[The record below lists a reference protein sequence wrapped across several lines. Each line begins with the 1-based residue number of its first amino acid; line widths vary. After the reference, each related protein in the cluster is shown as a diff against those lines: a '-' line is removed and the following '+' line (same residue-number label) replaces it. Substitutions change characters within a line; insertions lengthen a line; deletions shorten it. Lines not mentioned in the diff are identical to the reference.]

1 MEILIY
7 IVIPCVGSVFI
18 LGGMFYGAYRMSG
31 YTGLPG
37 QEDRL
42 LGEDMPRRKGVSR
55 LRGGPGRKSM
65 FWRKGI
71 SRLRGAPGQEGM
83 PRRKGIWRLRDLLEE
98 KGMSWRKSMPRRGL
112 PGRTLGIIS
121 AYILV
126 CVAFSSLGNTW
137 VNLFFQFLFPLVAWR
152 AYGTPKIYCLYY
164 LILSVAV
171 WLTDV
176 AAVLTFQVLMAEGA
190 LYLNAPQFQYIL
202 LVVVARMAEF
212 MVILLVSMA
221 VGRRAGRH
229 ITARQVVLSVLLP
242 LYSVFNMYCM
252 LYLIQIFPTKEMLV
266 LLGINLLLLIGLN
279 IYFCVLVDVMSENH
293 RLENERNLYRAQARM
308 QHRYYER
315 EEENYEASRKLIH
328 DIRNHIQAMEALYA
342 REHAGGVIGGNAGRA
357 ASDAAEGDTCGDVPD
372 AAGGSACGAAFGD
385 ARNALRGDTCGD
397 ACSAVR
403 EDTCGDA
410 RSAVCEESHG
420 AAHIAEKY
428 AGDIHQMLNSIQQRY
443 YTSEKL
449 LNIILNDKAKAMQR
463 LNVREDMKVG
473 ELSLDFMREMDV
485 TALFANL
492 LDNAVA
498 AAAESREKYV
508 RLRVNRVRQFLSVT
522 LENSCDTAP
531 VKAGSTFR
539 SRQAGHQGLGLK
551 IIRQTVEQYG
561 GDMQMDWKDGVF
573 TVRVMLTA
581 EALTPSDLR

>member
-7 IVIPCVGSVFI
+7 IVIPCVGSVFL

-31 YTGLPG
+31 YAGLPG
-37 QEDRL
+37 REDRL
-42 LGEDMPRRKGVSR
+42 LGEDMPRRKDV
-55 LRGGPGRKSM
+55 
-65 FWRKGI
+65 

-83 PRRKGIWRLRDLLEE
+83 ARRKGISRLRGMAGE
-98 KGMSWRKSMPRRGL
+98 KRMSWRESMFRRGL

-176 AAVLTFQVLMAEGA
+176 AAVLTYQVLVAEGA
-190 LYLNAPQFQYIL
+190 LYLNAPQLQYIL
-202 LVVVARMAEF
+202 LVAATRMAEF

-229 ITARQVVLSVLLP
+229 ITVRQVALSVLLP

-252 LYLIQIFPTKEMLV
+252 LYLVQIFPTKEMLV

-308 QHRYYER
+308 QHQYYER
-315 EEENYEASRKLIH
+315 EEEKYEASRKLIH

-342 REHAGGVIGGNAGRA
+342 REHAGGAVGGYGGRE
-357 ASDAAEGDTCGDVPD
+357 ASGAAEGDTCGD
-372 AAGGSACGAAFGD
+372 AS
-385 ARNALRGDTCGD
+385 
-397 ACSAVR
+397 SAVR
-403 EDTCGDA
+403 GASHGDA
-410 RSAVCEESHG
+410 RSAVCEDSHG

-428 AGDIHQMLNSIQQRY
+428 AGDIHRMLNSIQQRY

-508 RLRVNRVRQFLSVT
+508 RLRVNRVRQFLSVI

-581 EALTPSDLR
+581 EAPTPSDLR

>member
-1 MEILIY
+1 
-7 IVIPCVGSVFI
+7 
-18 LGGMFYGAYRMSG
+18 
-31 YTGLPG
+31 
-37 QEDRL
+37 
-42 LGEDMPRRKGVSR
+42 
-55 LRGGPGRKSM
+55 
-65 FWRKGI
+65 
-71 SRLRGAPGQEGM
+71 
-83 PRRKGIWRLRDLLEE
+83 
-98 KGMSWRKSMPRRGL
+98 MSWRESMFRRGL

-176 AAVLTFQVLMAEGA
+176 AAVLTYQVLVAEGA
-190 LYLNAPQFQYIL
+190 LYLNAPQLQYIL
-202 LVVVARMAEF
+202 LVAATRMAEF

-229 ITARQVVLSVLLP
+229 ITVRQVALSVLLP

-252 LYLIQIFPTKEMLV
+252 LYLVQIFPTKEMLV

-308 QHRYYER
+308 QHQYYER
-315 EEENYEASRKLIH
+315 EEEKYEASRKLIH

-342 REHAGGVIGGNAGRA
+342 REHAGGVIGGNAGRE
-357 ASDAAEGDTCGDVPD
+357 ASGAAEGVTCGDVPY
-372 AAGGSACGAAFGD
+372 AAGGSACGDAF
-385 ARNALRGDTCGD
+385 
-397 ACSAVR
+397 
-403 EDTCGDA
+403 GDA
-410 RSAVCEESHG
+410 RSAVCEDSHG

-428 AGDIHQMLNSIQQRY
+428 AGDIHRMLNSFQQRY

-449 LNIILNDKAKAMQR
+449 LNIILNDKAKIMQR
-463 LNVREDMKVG
+463 LNVMEDMKVG

>member
-7 IVIPCVGSVFI
+7 IVIPCVGSVFL

-31 YTGLPG
+31 YAGLPG

-42 LGEDMPRRKGVSR
+42 LGEDMPRRKDVSR
-55 LRGGPGRKSM
+55 LRDAPGQEGMAR
-65 FWRKGI
+65 RKGI
-71 SRLRGAPGQEGM
+71 SRLRGMAG
-83 PRRKGIWRLRDLLEE
+83 E
-98 KGMSWRKSMPRRGL
+98 KRMSWRESMFRRGL

-176 AAVLTFQVLMAEGA
+176 AAVLTYQVLVAEGA
-190 LYLNAPQFQYIL
+190 LYLNAPQLQYIL
-202 LVVVARMAEF
+202 LVAATRMAEF

-229 ITARQVVLSVLLP
+229 ITVRQVALSVLLP

-252 LYLIQIFPTKEMLV
+252 LYLVQIFPTKEMLV

-308 QHRYYER
+308 QHQYYER
-315 EEENYEASRKLIH
+315 EEEKYEASRKLIH

-342 REHAGGVIGGNAGRA
+342 REHAGGVIGGNAGRE
-357 ASDAAEGDTCGDVPD
+357 ASGAAEGDTCGDVPY
-372 AAGGSACGAAFGD
+372 AAGGSACGDAF
-385 ARNALRGDTCGD
+385 
-397 ACSAVR
+397 
-403 EDTCGDA
+403 GDA
-410 RSAVCEESHG
+410 RSAVCEDSHG

-428 AGDIHQMLNSIQQRY
+428 AGDIHRMLNSFQQRY

-449 LNIILNDKAKAMQR
+449 LNIILNDKAKIMQR
-463 LNVREDMKVG
+463 LNVMEDMKVG

>member
-7 IVIPCVGSVFI
+7 IVIPCVGSVFL

-31 YTGLPG
+31 YAGLPG
-37 QEDRL
+37 REDRL
-42 LGEDMPRRKGVSR
+42 LGEDMPRRKDV
-55 LRGGPGRKSM
+55 
-65 FWRKGI
+65 

-83 PRRKGIWRLRDLLEE
+83 ARRKGISRLRGMAGE
-98 KGMSWRKSMPRRGL
+98 KRMSWRESMFRRGL

-176 AAVLTFQVLMAEGA
+176 AAVLTFQILAAEGI
-190 LYLNAPQFQYIL
+190 LYLNTPWLQYIL
-202 LVVVARMAEF
+202 LVAVTRMTEF

-221 VGRRAGRH
+221 VGHKAGRH
-229 ITARQVVLSVLLP
+229 ITLRQVALSVLLP

-266 LLGINLLLLIGLN
+266 LLGINLVLLIGLN
-279 IYFCVLVDVMSENH
+279 IYFCVLVDIMSENH
-293 RLENERNLYRAQARM
+293 RLENERDLYRAQARM
-308 QHRYYER
+308 QHQYYEQ
-315 EEENYEASRKLIH
+315 EEEKYEASRKLIH

-342 REHAGGVIGGNAGRA
+342 RGTCPEGCQGKGREGVQREGREGARESVQGNVG
-357 ASDAAEGDTCGDVPD
+357 E
-372 AAGGSACGAAFGD
+372 SA
-385 ARNALRGDTCGD
+385 RGDI
-397 ACSAVR
+397 R
-403 EDTCGDA
+403 
-410 RSAVCEESHG
+410 R
-420 AAHIAEKY
+420 AEKY
-428 AGDIHQMLNSIQQRY
+428 AGDIHRMLNSLQQKY

-449 LNIILNDKAKAMQR
+449 LNIILNDKARTMKR
-463 LNVREDMKVG
+463 LGVKEDMKVG
-473 ELSLDFMREMDV
+473 ELSLDFMKETDV

-498 AAAESREKYV
+498 AAAESRDGYV

-522 LENSCDTAP
+522 VENSCDMAP
-531 VKAGSTFR
+531 VKSGSAFR
-539 SRQAGHQGLGLK
+539 SHKAGHEGLGLK

-561 GDMQMDWKDGVF
+561 GDVQMDWKEGVF
-573 TVRVMLTA
+573 TVRVMLAA
-581 EALTPSDLR
+581 EGSG

>member
-1 MEILIY
+1 M
-7 IVIPCVGSVFI
+7 IPCVGSVFL

-31 YTGLPG
+31 YAGLPG
-37 QEDRL
+37 REDRL
-42 LGEDMPRRKGVSR
+42 LGEDMPRRKDVSR
-55 LRGGPGRKSM
+55 LRGGFGQEGMAR
-65 FWRKGI
+65 RKGI
-71 SRLRGAPGQEGM
+71 SRLRGMAG
-83 PRRKGIWRLRDLLEE
+83 E
-98 KGMSWRKSMPRRGL
+98 KRMSWRESMFRRGL
-112 PGRTLGIIS
+112 PGRKLGIIS

-176 AAVLTFQVLMAEGA
+176 AAVLMFQVLVAEGA
-190 LYLNAPQFQYIL
+190 LYLNAPQLQYIL
-202 LVVVARMAEF
+202 LVAATRMAEF

-229 ITARQVVLSVLLP
+229 ITVRQVALSVLLP

-252 LYLIQIFPTKEMLV
+252 LYLVQIFPTKEMLV

-308 QHRYYER
+308 QHQYYER
-315 EEENYEASRKLIH
+315 EEEKYEASRKLIH

-342 REHAGGVIGGNAGRA
+342 REHAGGAAGGDGGRA
-357 ASDAAEGDTCGDVPD
+357 ASGAAEGDTCGDVPY
-372 AAGGSACGAAFGD
+372 AAGGSACGD
-385 ARNALRGDTCGD
+385 AL
-397 ACSAVR
+397 
-403 EDTCGDA
+403 GDA
-410 RSAVCEESHG
+410 RSAVCEDSHG

-428 AGDIHQMLNSIQQRY
+428 AGDIHRMLNSFQQRY

-449 LNIILNDKAKAMQR
+449 LNIILNDKAKIMQR

-508 RLRVNRVRQFLSVT
+508 RLRVNRVRQFLSVI

-581 EALTPSDLR
+581 EAPTPSDLR

>member
-7 IVIPCVGSVFI
+7 IVIPCVGSVFL

-31 YTGLPG
+31 YAGLPG
-37 QEDRL
+37 REDRL
-42 LGEDMPRRKGVSR
+42 LGEDMPRRKDV
-55 LRGGPGRKSM
+55 
-65 FWRKGI
+65 

-83 PRRKGIWRLRDLLEE
+83 ARRKGISRLRGMAGE
-98 KGMSWRKSMPRRGL
+98 KRMSWRESMFRRGL

-176 AAVLTFQVLMAEGA
+176 AAVLTYQVLVAEGA
-190 LYLNAPQFQYIL
+190 LYLNAPQLQYIL
-202 LVVVARMAEF
+202 LVAATRMAEF

-229 ITARQVVLSVLLP
+229 ITVRQVALSVLLP

-252 LYLIQIFPTKEMLV
+252 LYLVQIFPTKEMLV

-308 QHRYYER
+308 QHQYYER
-315 EEENYEASRKLIH
+315 EEEKYEASRKLIH

-342 REHAGGVIGGNAGRA
+342 REHAGGVIGGNAGRE
-357 ASDAAEGDTCGDVPD
+357 ASGAAEGDTCGDVPY
-372 AAGGSACGAAFGD
+372 AAGGSACGDAF
-385 ARNALRGDTCGD
+385 
-397 ACSAVR
+397 
-403 EDTCGDA
+403 GDA
-410 RSAVCEESHG
+410 RSAVCEDSHG

-428 AGDIHQMLNSIQQRY
+428 AGDIHRMLNSFQQRY

-449 LNIILNDKAKAMQR
+449 LNIILNDKAKIMQR
-463 LNVREDMKVG
+463 LNVMEDMKVG

-508 RLRVNRVRQFLSVT
+508 LLMVNRVRQFLSVI

>member
-7 IVIPCVGSVFI
+7 IVIPCVGSVFL

-31 YTGLPG
+31 YAGLPG
-37 QEDRL
+37 REDRL
-42 LGEDMPRRKGVSR
+42 LGEDMPRRKDVSR
-55 LRGGPGRKSM
+55 LRDAPGQEGMAR
-65 FWRKGI
+65 RKGI
-71 SRLRGAPGQEGM
+71 SRLRGMAG
-83 PRRKGIWRLRDLLEE
+83 E
-98 KGMSWRKSMPRRGL
+98 KRMSWRESMFRRGL

-176 AAVLTFQVLMAEGA
+176 AAVLTYQVLVAEGA
-190 LYLNAPQFQYIL
+190 LYLNAPQLQYIL
-202 LVVVARMAEF
+202 LVAATRMAEF

-229 ITARQVVLSVLLP
+229 ITVRQVALSVLLP

-252 LYLIQIFPTKEMLV
+252 LYLVQIFPTKEMLV

-308 QHRYYER
+308 QHQYYER
-315 EEENYEASRKLIH
+315 EEEKYEASRKLIH

-581 EALTPSDLR
+581 EAPALSDLR

>member
-7 IVIPCVGSVFI
+7 IVIPCVGSVFL

-31 YTGLPG
+31 YAGLPG
-37 QEDRL
+37 REDRL
-42 LGEDMPRRKGVSR
+42 LGEDMPRRKDVSR
-55 LRGGPGRKSM
+55 LRGGFGQEGMAR
-65 FWRKGI
+65 RKGI
-71 SRLRGAPGQEGM
+71 SRLRGMAG
-83 PRRKGIWRLRDLLEE
+83 E
-98 KGMSWRKSMPRRGL
+98 KRMSWRESMFRRGL
-112 PGRTLGIIS
+112 PGRKLGIIS

-176 AAVLTFQVLMAEGA
+176 AAVLMFQVLVAEGA
-190 LYLNAPQFQYIL
+190 LYLNAPQLQYIL
-202 LVVVARMAEF
+202 LVAATRMAEF

-229 ITARQVVLSVLLP
+229 ITVRQVALSVLLP

-252 LYLIQIFPTKEMLV
+252 LYLVQIFPTKEMLV

-308 QHRYYER
+308 QHQYYER
-315 EEENYEASRKLIH
+315 EEEKYEASRKLIH

-342 REHAGGVIGGNAGRA
+342 REHAGGAAGGDGGRA
-357 ASDAAEGDTCGDVPD
+357 ASGAAEGDTCGDVPY
-372 AAGGSACGAAFGD
+372 AAGGSACGD
-385 ARNALRGDTCGD
+385 AL
-397 ACSAVR
+397 
-403 EDTCGDA
+403 GDA
-410 RSAVCEESHG
+410 RSAVCEDSHG

-428 AGDIHQMLNSIQQRY
+428 AGDIHRMLNSFQQRY

-449 LNIILNDKAKAMQR
+449 LNIILNDKAKIMQR

-508 RLRVNRVRQFLSVT
+508 RLRVNRVRQFLSVI

-581 EALTPSDLR
+581 EAPTPSDLR

>member
-7 IVIPCVGSVFI
+7 IVIPCVGSVFL

-31 YTGLPG
+31 YAGLPG
-37 QEDRL
+37 REDRL
-42 LGEDMPRRKGVSR
+42 LGEDMPRRKDVSR
-55 LRGGPGRKSM
+55 LRDAPGQEGMAR
-65 FWRKGI
+65 RKGI
-71 SRLRGAPGQEGM
+71 SRLRGMAG
-83 PRRKGIWRLRDLLEE
+83 E
-98 KGMSWRKSMPRRGL
+98 KRMSWRESMFRRGL

-176 AAVLTFQVLMAEGA
+176 AAVLTYQVLVAEGA
-190 LYLNAPQFQYIL
+190 LYLNAPQLQYIL
-202 LVVVARMAEF
+202 LVAATRMAEF

-229 ITARQVVLSVLLP
+229 ITVRQVALSVLLP

-252 LYLIQIFPTKEMLV
+252 LYLVQIFPTKEMLV

-308 QHRYYER
+308 QHQYYER
-315 EEENYEASRKLIH
+315 EEEKYEASRKLIH

-342 REHAGGVIGGNAGRA
+342 REHAGGAAGGDGGRA
-357 ASDAAEGDTCGDVPD
+357 ASGAAEGDTCGDVPY
-372 AAGGSACGAAFGD
+372 AAGGSACGDAF
-385 ARNALRGDTCGD
+385 
-397 ACSAVR
+397 
-403 EDTCGDA
+403 GDA
-410 RSAVCEESHG
+410 RSAVCEDSHG

-428 AGDIHQMLNSIQQRY
+428 AGDIHRMLNSFQQRY

-449 LNIILNDKAKAMQR
+449 LNIILNDKAKIMQR

-508 RLRVNRVRQFLSVT
+508 RLRVNRVRQFLSVI

>member
-7 IVIPCVGSVFI
+7 IVIPCVGSVFL

-31 YTGLPG
+31 YAGLPG
-37 QEDRL
+37 REDRL
-42 LGEDMPRRKGVSR
+42 LGEDMPRRKDVSR
-55 LRGGPGRKSM
+55 LRDAPGQEGMAR
-65 FWRKGI
+65 RKGI
-71 SRLRGAPGQEGM
+71 SRLRGMAG
-83 PRRKGIWRLRDLLEE
+83 E
-98 KGMSWRKSMPRRGL
+98 KRMSWRESMFRRGL

-176 AAVLTFQVLMAEGA
+176 AAVLMYQVLVAEGA
-190 LYLNAPQFQYIL
+190 LYLNEPQLQYIL
-202 LVVVARMAEF
+202 LVAATRMAEF

-229 ITARQVVLSVLLP
+229 ITVRQVALSVLLP

-252 LYLIQIFPTKEMLV
+252 LYLVQIFPTKEMLV

-308 QHRYYER
+308 QHQYYER
-315 EEENYEASRKLIH
+315 EEEKYEASRKLIH

-342 REHAGGVIGGNAGRA
+342 REHAGGVIGGNAGRE
-357 ASDAAEGDTCGDVPD
+357 ASGAAEGDTCGDVPY
-372 AAGGSACGAAFGD
+372 AAGGSACGDAF
-385 ARNALRGDTCGD
+385 
-397 ACSAVR
+397 
-403 EDTCGDA
+403 GDA
-410 RSAVCEESHG
+410 RSAVCEDSHG

-428 AGDIHQMLNSIQQRY
+428 AGDIHRMLNSFQQRY

-449 LNIILNDKAKAMQR
+449 LNIILNDKAKIMQR

-508 RLRVNRVRQFLSVT
+508 RLRVNRVRQFLSVI

-581 EALTPSDLR
+581 EAPALSDLR

>member
-7 IVIPCVGSVFI
+7 IVIPCVGSVFL

-31 YTGLPG
+31 YAGLPG
-37 QEDRL
+37 REDRL
-42 LGEDMPRRKGVSR
+42 LGEDMPRRKDVSR
-55 LRGGPGRKSM
+55 LRDAPGQEGMAR
-65 FWRKGI
+65 RKGI
-71 SRLRGAPGQEGM
+71 SRLRGMAG
-83 PRRKGIWRLRDLLEE
+83 E
-98 KGMSWRKSMPRRGL
+98 KRMSWRESMFRRGL

-176 AAVLTFQVLMAEGA
+176 AAVLTYQVLVAEGA
-190 LYLNAPQFQYIL
+190 LYLNAPQLQYIL
-202 LVVVARMAEF
+202 LVAATRMAEF

-229 ITARQVVLSVLLP
+229 ITVRQVALSVLLP

-252 LYLIQIFPTKEMLV
+252 LYLVQIFPTKEMLV

-308 QHRYYER
+308 QHQYYER
-315 EEENYEASRKLIH
+315 EEEKYEASRKLIH

-342 REHAGGVIGGNAGRA
+342 REHAGGVIGGNAGRE
-357 ASDAAEGDTCGDVPD
+357 ASGAAEGDTCGDVPY
-372 AAGGSACGAAFGD
+372 AAGGSACGDAF
-385 ARNALRGDTCGD
+385 
-397 ACSAVR
+397 
-403 EDTCGDA
+403 GDA
-410 RSAVCEESHG
+410 RSAVCEDSHG

-428 AGDIHQMLNSIQQRY
+428 AGDIHRMLNSFQQRY

-449 LNIILNDKAKAMQR
+449 LNIILNDKAKIMQR
-463 LNVREDMKVG
+463 LNVMEDMKVG

>member
-7 IVIPCVGSVFI
+7 IVIPCVGSVFL

-31 YTGLPG
+31 YAGLPG
-37 QEDRL
+37 REDRL
-42 LGEDMPRRKGVSR
+42 LGEDMPRRKDV
-55 LRGGPGRKSM
+55 
-65 FWRKGI
+65 

-83 PRRKGIWRLRDLLEE
+83 ARRKGISRLRGMAGE
-98 KGMSWRKSMPRRGL
+98 KRMSWRESMFRRGL

-176 AAVLTFQVLMAEGA
+176 AAVLMYQVLVAEGA
-190 LYLNAPQFQYIL
+190 LYLNAPQLQYIL
-202 LVVVARMAEF
+202 LVAATRMAEF

-229 ITARQVVLSVLLP
+229 ITVRQVALSVLLP

-252 LYLIQIFPTKEMLV
+252 LYLVQIFPTKEMLV

-308 QHRYYER
+308 QHQYYER
-315 EEENYEASRKLIH
+315 EEEKYEASRKLIH

-342 REHAGGVIGGNAGRA
+342 REHAGGVIGGNAGRE
-357 ASDAAEGDTCGDVPD
+357 ASGAAEGDTCGDVPY
-372 AAGGSACGAAFGD
+372 AAGGSACGDAF
-385 ARNALRGDTCGD
+385 
-397 ACSAVR
+397 
-403 EDTCGDA
+403 GDA
-410 RSAVCEESHG
+410 RSAVCEDSHG

-428 AGDIHQMLNSIQQRY
+428 AGDIHRMLNSFQQRY

-449 LNIILNDKAKAMQR
+449 LNIILNDKAKIMQR

-581 EALTPSDLR
+581 EAPALSDLR

>member
-7 IVIPCVGSVFI
+7 IVIPCVGSVFL

-31 YTGLPG
+31 YAGLPG
-37 QEDRL
+37 REDRL
-42 LGEDMPRRKGVSR
+42 LGEDMPRRKDV
-55 LRGGPGRKSM
+55 
-65 FWRKGI
+65 

-83 PRRKGIWRLRDLLEE
+83 ARRKGISRLRGMAGE
-98 KGMSWRKSMPRRGL
+98 KRMSWRESMFRRGL

-176 AAVLTFQVLMAEGA
+176 AAVLTYQVLVAEGA
-190 LYLNAPQFQYIL
+190 LYLNAPQLQYIL
-202 LVVVARMAEF
+202 LVAATRMAEF

-229 ITARQVVLSVLLP
+229 ITVRQVALSVLLP

-252 LYLIQIFPTKEMLV
+252 LYLVQIFPTKEMLV

-308 QHRYYER
+308 QHQYYER
-315 EEENYEASRKLIH
+315 EEEKYEASRKLIH

-342 REHAGGVIGGNAGRA
+342 REHAGGVIGGNAGRE
-357 ASDAAEGDTCGDVPD
+357 ASGAAEGDTCGD
-372 AAGGSACGAAFGD
+372 AS
-385 ARNALRGDTCGD
+385 
-397 ACSAVR
+397 SAVR
-403 EDTCGDA
+403 GASHGDA
-410 RSAVCEESHG
+410 RSAVCEDSHG

-428 AGDIHQMLNSIQQRY
+428 AGDIHRMLNSIQQRY

-581 EALTPSDLR
+581 EAPALSDLR

>member
-7 IVIPCVGSVFI
+7 IVIPCVGSVFL

-31 YTGLPG
+31 YAGLPG
-37 QEDRL
+37 REDRL
-42 LGEDMPRRKGVSR
+42 LGEDMPRRKDVSR
-55 LRGGPGRKSM
+55 LRDAPGQEGMAR
-65 FWRKGI
+65 RKGI
-71 SRLRGAPGQEGM
+71 SRLRGMAG
-83 PRRKGIWRLRDLLEE
+83 E
-98 KGMSWRKSMPRRGL
+98 KRMSWRESMFRRGL

-176 AAVLTFQVLMAEGA
+176 AAVLTYQVLVAEGA
-190 LYLNAPQFQYIL
+190 LYLNAPQLQYIL
-202 LVVVARMAEF
+202 LVAATRMAEF

-229 ITARQVVLSVLLP
+229 ITVRQVALSVLLP

-252 LYLIQIFPTKEMLV
+252 LYLVQIFPTKEMLV

-308 QHRYYER
+308 QHQYYER
-315 EEENYEASRKLIH
+315 EEEKYEASRKLIH

-342 REHAGGVIGGNAGRA
+342 REHAGGVIGGNAGRE
-357 ASDAAEGDTCGDVPD
+357 ASGAAEGDTCGDVPY
-372 AAGGSACGAAFGD
+372 AAGGSACGDAF
-385 ARNALRGDTCGD
+385 
-397 ACSAVR
+397 
-403 EDTCGDA
+403 GDA
-410 RSAVCEESHG
+410 RSAVCEDSHG

-428 AGDIHQMLNSIQQRY
+428 AGDIHRMLNSFQQRY

-449 LNIILNDKAKAMQR
+449 LNIILNDKAKIMQR
-463 LNVREDMKVG
+463 LNVMEDMKVG

-508 RLRVNRVRQFLSVT
+508 RLRVNRVRQFLSVI

-581 EALTPSDLR
+581 EAPALSDLR

>member
-31 YTGLPG
+31 YAGLPG

-42 LGEDMPRRKGVSR
+42 LGEDMPRRKDVSR
-55 LRGGPGRKSM
+55 LRDAPGQEGMAR
-65 FWRKGI
+65 RKGI
-71 SRLRGAPGQEGM
+71 SRLRGMAG
-83 PRRKGIWRLRDLLEE
+83 E
-98 KGMSWRKSMPRRGL
+98 KRMSWRESMFRRGL

-176 AAVLTFQVLMAEGA
+176 AAVLTYQVLVAEGA
-190 LYLNAPQFQYIL
+190 LYLNAPQLQYIL
-202 LVVVARMAEF
+202 LVAATRMAEF

-229 ITARQVVLSVLLP
+229 ITVRQVALSVLLP

-252 LYLIQIFPTKEMLV
+252 LYLVQIFPTKEMLV

-308 QHRYYER
+308 QHQYYER
-315 EEENYEASRKLIH
+315 EEEKYEASRKLIH

-342 REHAGGVIGGNAGRA
+342 REHAGGVIGGDGGRA

>member
-7 IVIPCVGSVFI
+7 IVIPCVGSVFL

-31 YTGLPG
+31 YAGLPG
-37 QEDRL
+37 REDRL
-42 LGEDMPRRKGVSR
+42 LGEDMPRRKDV
-55 LRGGPGRKSM
+55 
-65 FWRKGI
+65 

-83 PRRKGIWRLRDLLEE
+83 ARRKGISRLRGMAGE
-98 KGMSWRKSMPRRGL
+98 KRMSWRESMFRRGL

-176 AAVLTFQVLMAEGA
+176 AAVLTYQVLVAEGA
-190 LYLNAPQFQYIL
+190 LYLNAPQLQYIL
-202 LVVVARMAEF
+202 LVAATRMAEF

-229 ITARQVVLSVLLP
+229 ITVRQVALSVLLP

-252 LYLIQIFPTKEMLV
+252 LYLVQIFPTKEMLV

-308 QHRYYER
+308 QHQYYER
-315 EEENYEASRKLIH
+315 EEEKYEASRKLIH

-342 REHAGGVIGGNAGRA
+342 REHAGGVIGGNAGRE
-357 ASDAAEGDTCGDVPD
+357 ASGAAEGDTCGD
-372 AAGGSACGAAFGD
+372 AS
-385 ARNALRGDTCGD
+385 
-397 ACSAVR
+397 SAVR
-403 EDTCGDA
+403 GASHGDA
-410 RSAVCEESHG
+410 RSAVCEDSHG

-428 AGDIHQMLNSIQQRY
+428 AGDIHRMLNSFQQRY

-449 LNIILNDKAKAMQR
+449 LNIILNDKAKIMQR

-581 EALTPSDLR
+581 EAPTPSDLR

>member
-7 IVIPCVGSVFI
+7 IVIPCVGSVFL

-31 YTGLPG
+31 YAGLPG
-37 QEDRL
+37 REDRL
-42 LGEDMPRRKGVSR
+42 LGEDMPRRKDV
-55 LRGGPGRKSM
+55 
-65 FWRKGI
+65 

-83 PRRKGIWRLRDLLEE
+83 ARRKGISRLRGMAGE
-98 KGMSWRKSMPRRGL
+98 KRMSWRESMFRRGL

-176 AAVLTFQVLMAEGA
+176 AAVLMYQVLVAEGA
-190 LYLNAPQFQYIL
+190 LYLNAPQLQYIL
-202 LVVVARMAEF
+202 LVAATRMAEF

-229 ITARQVVLSVLLP
+229 ITVRQVALSVLLP

-252 LYLIQIFPTKEMLV
+252 LYLVQIFPTKEMLV

-308 QHRYYER
+308 QHQYYER
-315 EEENYEASRKLIH
+315 EEEKYEASRKLIH

-342 REHAGGVIGGNAGRA
+342 REHAGGVIGGNAGRE
-357 ASDAAEGDTCGDVPD
+357 ASGAAEGDTCGDVPY
-372 AAGGSACGAAFGD
+372 AAGGSACGDAF
-385 ARNALRGDTCGD
+385 
-397 ACSAVR
+397 
-403 EDTCGDA
+403 GDA
-410 RSAVCEESHG
+410 RSAVCEDSHG

-428 AGDIHQMLNSIQQRY
+428 AGDIHRMLNSIQQRY

-581 EALTPSDLR
+581 EAPTPSDLR

>member
-7 IVIPCVGSVFI
+7 IVIPCVGSVFL

-31 YTGLPG
+31 YAGLPG
-37 QEDRL
+37 REDRL
-42 LGEDMPRRKGVSR
+42 LGEDMPRRKDV
-55 LRGGPGRKSM
+55 
-65 FWRKGI
+65 

-83 PRRKGIWRLRDLLEE
+83 ARRKGISRLRGMAGE
-98 KGMSWRKSMPRRGL
+98 KRMSWRESMFRRGL

-176 AAVLTFQVLMAEGA
+176 AAVLMYQVLVAEGA
-190 LYLNAPQFQYIL
+190 LYLNAPQLQYIL
-202 LVVVARMAEF
+202 LVAATRMAEF

-229 ITARQVVLSVLLP
+229 ITVRQVALSVLLP

-252 LYLIQIFPTKEMLV
+252 LYLVQIFPTKEMLV

-308 QHRYYER
+308 QHQYYER
-315 EEENYEASRKLIH
+315 EEEKYEASRKLIH

-342 REHAGGVIGGNAGRA
+342 REHAGGVIGGNAGRE
-357 ASDAAEGDTCGDVPD
+357 ASGAAEGDTCGD
-372 AAGGSACGAAFGD
+372 AS
-385 ARNALRGDTCGD
+385 
-397 ACSAVR
+397 SAVR
-403 EDTCGDA
+403 GASHGDA
-410 RSAVCEESHG
+410 RSAVCEDSHG

-428 AGDIHQMLNSIQQRY
+428 AGDIHRMLNSFQQRY

-508 RLRVNRVRQFLSVT
+508 RLRVNRVRQFLSVI

>member
-7 IVIPCVGSVFI
+7 IVIPCVGSVFL

-31 YTGLPG
+31 YAGLPG

-42 LGEDMPRRKGVSR
+42 LGEDMPRRKDVSR
-55 LRGGPGRKSM
+55 LRDAPGQEGMAR
-65 FWRKGI
+65 RKGI
-71 SRLRGAPGQEGM
+71 SRLRGMAG
-83 PRRKGIWRLRDLLEE
+83 E
-98 KGMSWRKSMPRRGL
+98 KRMSWRESMFRRGL

-176 AAVLTFQVLMAEGA
+176 AAVLTYQVLVAEGA
-190 LYLNAPQFQYIL
+190 LYLNAPQLQYIL
-202 LVVVARMAEF
+202 LVAATRMAEF

-229 ITARQVVLSVLLP
+229 ITVRQVALSVLLP

-252 LYLIQIFPTKEMLV
+252 LYLVQIFPTKEMLV

-308 QHRYYER
+308 QHQYYER
-315 EEENYEASRKLIH
+315 EEEKYEASRKLIH

-342 REHAGGVIGGNAGRA
+342 REHAGGVIGGNAGRE
-357 ASDAAEGDTCGDVPD
+357 ASGAAEGDTCGDVPY
-372 AAGGSACGAAFGD
+372 AAGGSACGDAF
-385 ARNALRGDTCGD
+385 
-397 ACSAVR
+397 
-403 EDTCGDA
+403 GDA
-410 RSAVCEESHG
+410 RSAVCEDSHG

-428 AGDIHQMLNSIQQRY
+428 AGDIHRMLNSFQQRY

-449 LNIILNDKAKAMQR
+449 LNIILNDKAKIMQR
-463 LNVREDMKVG
+463 LNVMEDMKVG

-508 RLRVNRVRQFLSVT
+508 RLRVNRVRQFLSVI

>member
-7 IVIPCVGSVFI
+7 IVIPCVGSVFL

-31 YTGLPG
+31 YAGLPG
-37 QEDRL
+37 REDRL
-42 LGEDMPRRKGVSR
+42 LGEDMPRRKDV
-55 LRGGPGRKSM
+55 
-65 FWRKGI
+65 

-83 PRRKGIWRLRDLLEE
+83 ARRKGISRLRGMAGE
-98 KGMSWRKSMPRRGL
+98 KRMSWRESMFRRGL

-176 AAVLTFQVLMAEGA
+176 AAVLMYQVLVAEGA
-190 LYLNAPQFQYIL
+190 LYLNAPQLQYIL
-202 LVVVARMAEF
+202 LVAATRMAEF

-229 ITARQVVLSVLLP
+229 ITVRQVALSVLLP

-252 LYLIQIFPTKEMLV
+252 LYLVQIFPTKEMLV

-308 QHRYYER
+308 QHQYYER
-315 EEENYEASRKLIH
+315 EEEKYEASRKLIH

-342 REHAGGVIGGNAGRA
+342 REHAGGAVGGDGGRE
-357 ASDAAEGDTCGDVPD
+357 ASGAAEGDTCGDVPY
-372 AAGGSACGAAFGD
+372 AAGGSACGD
-385 ARNALRGDTCGD
+385 AL
-397 ACSAVR
+397 
-403 EDTCGDA
+403 GDA
-410 RSAVCEESHG
+410 RSAVCEDSHG

-428 AGDIHQMLNSIQQRY
+428 AGDIHRMLNSFQQRY

-449 LNIILNDKAKAMQR
+449 LNIILNDKAKTMQR

-508 RLRVNRVRQFLSVT
+508 RLRVNRVRQFLSVI

>member
-7 IVIPCVGSVFI
+7 IVIPCVGSVFL

-31 YTGLPG
+31 YAGLPG
-37 QEDRL
+37 REDRL
-42 LGEDMPRRKGVSR
+42 LGEDMPRRKDV
-55 LRGGPGRKSM
+55 
-65 FWRKGI
+65 

-83 PRRKGIWRLRDLLEE
+83 ARRKGISRLRGMAGE
-98 KGMSWRKSMPRRGL
+98 KRMSWRESMFRRGL

-176 AAVLTFQVLMAEGA
+176 AAVLTYQVLVAEGA
-190 LYLNAPQFQYIL
+190 LYLNAPQLQYIL
-202 LVVVARMAEF
+202 LVAATRMAEF

-229 ITARQVVLSVLLP
+229 ITVRQVALSVLLP

-252 LYLIQIFPTKEMLV
+252 LYLVQIFPTKEMLV

-308 QHRYYER
+308 QHQYYER
-315 EEENYEASRKLIH
+315 EEEKYEASRKLIH

-342 REHAGGVIGGNAGRA
+342 REHAGGVIGGNAGRE
-357 ASDAAEGDTCGDVPD
+357 ASGAAEGDTCGD
-372 AAGGSACGAAFGD
+372 AS
-385 ARNALRGDTCGD
+385 
-397 ACSAVR
+397 SAVR
-403 EDTCGDA
+403 GASHGDA
-410 RSAVCEESHG
+410 RSAVCEDSHG

-428 AGDIHQMLNSIQQRY
+428 AGDIHRMLNSFQQRY

-449 LNIILNDKAKAMQR
+449 LNIILNDKAKTMQR

-581 EALTPSDLR
+581 EAPTPSDLR

>member
-7 IVIPCVGSVFI
+7 IVIPCVGSVFL

-31 YTGLPG
+31 YAGLPG
-37 QEDRL
+37 REDRL

-55 LRGGPGRKSM
+55 LRGGFGQEGMAR
-65 FWRKGI
+65 RKGI
-71 SRLRGAPGQEGM
+71 SRLRGMAG
-83 PRRKGIWRLRDLLEE
+83 E
-98 KGMSWRKSMPRRGL
+98 KRMSWRESMFRRGL
-112 PGRTLGIIS
+112 PGRKLGIIS

-176 AAVLTFQVLMAEGA
+176 AAVLMFQVLVAEGA
-190 LYLNAPQFQYIL
+190 LYLNAPQLQYIL
-202 LVVVARMAEF
+202 LVAATRMAEF

-229 ITARQVVLSVLLP
+229 ITVRQVALSVLLP

-252 LYLIQIFPTKEMLV
+252 LYLVQIFPTKEMLV

-308 QHRYYER
+308 QHQYYER
-315 EEENYEASRKLIH
+315 EEEKYEASRKLIH

-342 REHAGGVIGGNAGRA
+342 REHAGGAAGGDGGRA
-357 ASDAAEGDTCGDVPD
+357 ASGAAEGDTCGDVPY
-372 AAGGSACGAAFGD
+372 AAGGSACGD
-385 ARNALRGDTCGD
+385 AL
-397 ACSAVR
+397 
-403 EDTCGDA
+403 GDA
-410 RSAVCEESHG
+410 RSAVCEDSHG

-428 AGDIHQMLNSIQQRY
+428 AGDIHRMLNSFQQRY

-449 LNIILNDKAKAMQR
+449 LNIILNDKAKIMQR

-508 RLRVNRVRQFLSVT
+508 RLRVNRVRQFLSVI

-581 EALTPSDLR
+581 EAPTPSDLR

>member
-31 YTGLPG
+31 YAGLPG

-42 LGEDMPRRKGVSR
+42 LGEDMPRRKDVSR
-55 LRGGPGRKSM
+55 LRDAPGQEGMAR
-65 FWRKGI
+65 RKGI
-71 SRLRGAPGQEGM
+71 SRLRGMAG
-83 PRRKGIWRLRDLLEE
+83 E
-98 KGMSWRKSMPRRGL
+98 KRMSWRESMFRRGL

-176 AAVLTFQVLMAEGA
+176 AAVLTYQVLVAEGA
-190 LYLNAPQFQYIL
+190 LYLNAPQLQYIL
-202 LVVVARMAEF
+202 LVAATRMAEF

-229 ITARQVVLSVLLP
+229 ITVRQVALSVLLP

-252 LYLIQIFPTKEMLV
+252 LYLVQIFPTKEMLV

-308 QHRYYER
+308 QHQYYER
-315 EEENYEASRKLIH
+315 EEEKYEASRKLIH

-342 REHAGGVIGGNAGRA
+342 REHAGGVIGGNAGRE
-357 ASDAAEGDTCGDVPD
+357 ASGAAEGDTCGDVPY
-372 AAGGSACGAAFGD
+372 AAGGSACGDAF
-385 ARNALRGDTCGD
+385 
-397 ACSAVR
+397 
-403 EDTCGDA
+403 GDA
-410 RSAVCEESHG
+410 RSAVCEDSHG

-428 AGDIHQMLNSIQQRY
+428 AGDIHRMLNSFQQRY

-449 LNIILNDKAKAMQR
+449 LNIILNDKAKIMQR
-463 LNVREDMKVG
+463 LNVMEDMKVG

-581 EALTPSDLR
+581 EAPTPSDLR

>member
-31 YTGLPG
+31 YAGLPG
-37 QEDRL
+37 REDRL
-42 LGEDMPRRKGVSR
+42 LGEDMPRRKDV
-55 LRGGPGRKSM
+55 
-65 FWRKGI
+65 

-83 PRRKGIWRLRDLLEE
+83 ARRKGISRLRGMAGE
-98 KGMSWRKSMPRRGL
+98 KRMSWRESMFRRGL

-202 LVVVARMAEF
+202 LVVVTRMAEF

-342 REHAGGVIGGNAGRA
+342 RENAGGAMGGDAGRE
-357 ASDAAEGDTCGDVPD
+357 ASGAAEGDT
-372 AAGGSACGAAFGD
+372 CGAAFGD
-385 ARNALRGDTCGD
+385 AR
-397 ACSAVR
+397 SV
-403 EDTCGDA
+403 
-410 RSAVCEESHG
+410 VCEDSHG

-428 AGDIHQMLNSIQQRY
+428 AGDIHRMLNSIQQRY

>member
-7 IVIPCVGSVFI
+7 IVIPCVGSVFL

-31 YTGLPG
+31 YAGLPG
-37 QEDRL
+37 REDRL
-42 LGEDMPRRKGVSR
+42 LGEDMPRRKDV
-55 LRGGPGRKSM
+55 
-65 FWRKGI
+65 

-83 PRRKGIWRLRDLLEE
+83 ARRKGISRLRGMAGE
-98 KGMSWRKSMPRRGL
+98 KRMSWRESMFRRGL

-176 AAVLTFQVLMAEGA
+176 AAVLTYQVLVAEGA
-190 LYLNAPQFQYIL
+190 LYLNAPQLQYIL
-202 LVVVARMAEF
+202 LVAATRMAEF

-229 ITARQVVLSVLLP
+229 ITVRQVALSVLLP

-252 LYLIQIFPTKEMLV
+252 LYLVQIFPTKEMLV

-308 QHRYYER
+308 QHQYYER
-315 EEENYEASRKLIH
+315 EEEKYEASRKLIH

-342 REHAGGVIGGNAGRA
+342 REHAGGVIGGNAGRE
-357 ASDAAEGDTCGDVPD
+357 ASGAAEGDTCGDVPY
-372 AAGGSACGAAFGD
+372 AAGGSACGDAF
-385 ARNALRGDTCGD
+385 
-397 ACSAVR
+397 
-403 EDTCGDA
+403 GDA
-410 RSAVCEESHG
+410 RSAVCEDSHG

-428 AGDIHQMLNSIQQRY
+428 AGDIHRMLNSFQQRY

-449 LNIILNDKAKAMQR
+449 LNIILNDKAKIMQR
-463 LNVREDMKVG
+463 LNVMEDMKVG

-508 RLRVNRVRQFLSVT
+508 RLRVNRVRQFLSVI

>member
-7 IVIPCVGSVFI
+7 IVIPCVGSVFL

-31 YTGLPG
+31 YAGLPG
-37 QEDRL
+37 REDRL
-42 LGEDMPRRKGVSR
+42 LGEDMPRRKDVSR
-55 LRGGPGRKSM
+55 LRDAPGQEGMAR
-65 FWRKGI
+65 RKGI
-71 SRLRGAPGQEGM
+71 SRLRGMAG
-83 PRRKGIWRLRDLLEE
+83 E
-98 KGMSWRKSMPRRGL
+98 KRMSWRESMFRRGL

-176 AAVLTFQVLMAEGA
+176 AAVLTYQVLVAEGA
-190 LYLNAPQFQYIL
+190 LYLNAPQLQYIL
-202 LVVVARMAEF
+202 LVAATRMAEF

-229 ITARQVVLSVLLP
+229 ITVRQVALSVLLP

-252 LYLIQIFPTKEMLV
+252 LYLVQIFPTKEMLV

-308 QHRYYER
+308 QHQYYER
-315 EEENYEASRKLIH
+315 EEEKYEASRKLIH

-342 REHAGGVIGGNAGRA
+342 RGTCPEGCQGKGREGVQREGREGARESVQGNVG
-357 ASDAAEGDTCGDVPD
+357 E
-372 AAGGSACGAAFGD
+372 SA
-385 ARNALRGDTCGD
+385 RGDI
-397 ACSAVR
+397 R
-403 EDTCGDA
+403 
-410 RSAVCEESHG
+410 R
-420 AAHIAEKY
+420 AEKY
-428 AGDIHQMLNSIQQRY
+428 AGDIHRMLNSLQQKY

-449 LNIILNDKAKAMQR
+449 LNIILNDKARTMKR
-463 LNVREDMKVG
+463 LGVKEDMKVG
-473 ELSLDFMREMDV
+473 ELSLDFMKETDV

-498 AAAESREKYV
+498 AAAESRDGYV

-522 LENSCDTAP
+522 VENSCDMAP
-531 VKAGSTFR
+531 VKSGSAFR
-539 SRQAGHQGLGLK
+539 SHKAGHEGLGLK

-561 GDMQMDWKDGVF
+561 GDVQMDWKEGVF
-573 TVRVMLTA
+573 TVRVMLAA
-581 EALTPSDLR
+581 EGSG